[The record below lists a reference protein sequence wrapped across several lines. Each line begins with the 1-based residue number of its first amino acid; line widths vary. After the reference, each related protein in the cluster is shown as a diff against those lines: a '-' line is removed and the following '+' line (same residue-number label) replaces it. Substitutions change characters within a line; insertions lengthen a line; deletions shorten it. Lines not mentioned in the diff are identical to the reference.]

1 MIQPAYF
8 TLAILMMA
16 VITFT
21 VRYLFFSNSIEIK
34 INDKIKTILS
44 FTAPC
49 ILTAMLVPIAFKD
62 VVALNTSMA
71 LLSSSYFWASL
82 CAVVLSL
89 LLRNTLLVIVLSLLI
104 FYGLNYFVF
113 N

>member
-1 MIQPAYF
+1 MIQASYF
-8 TLAILMMA
+8 TLAILAMA

-21 VRYLFFSNSIEIK
+21 VRYLFFSNTVEIK
-34 INDKIKTILS
+34 INEKIKMVLS

-62 VVALNTSMA
+62 IVEAHVLKN
-71 LLSSSYFWASL
+71 LLVSSYFWASL

-89 LLRNTLLVIVLSLLI
+89 LIRNTLLVIILSMLI
-104 FYGLNYFVF
+104 FYGLNTFVF